1 MNNCVISIGDKSRVL
16 IVSAQLDAVIV
27 GIGPVG

>member
-1 MNNCVISIGDKSRVL
+1 MNNCVINIGDKSRVL

>member
-1 MNNCVISIGDKSRVL
+1 VNNCVINIGDKSRVL
-16 IVSAQLDAVIV
+16 IVSAQLEAVIV